1 MFRAEIHYQEVLAY
15 AEYNRTCFKVVAATS
30 RDVPRDTSRDTL
42 RDIEIS
48 REIVHVTS

>member
-30 RDVPRDTSRDTL
+30 RDVSRDTSRDI
-42 RDIEIS
+42 DIS
-48 REIVHVTS
+48 RGIVHVSS